1 MADLVPVKVK
11 GNIGTIEDNLDSV
24 EISIREK
31 IQEYTAI
38 VVTESGI
45 KEAKRSLADIRKEKK
60 TLDDER
66 KAIKRQWMEP
76 YDAFEKRAR
85 QIIALYDG
93 PINAINSQLDG
104 FEERRKEAKRQRIR
118 AVYDLVKGDLAD
130 WLPLDRIYDPRW
142 ENATYTEKQI
152 RKDMGLIFDQM
163 KVSISTIKSMGSEF
177 EEDALR
183 VLRETGSLQD
193 AVVKING
200 LQEQKERAMGQA
212 RQEAEREYREKGH
225 PGRELGQRK
234 AELQAEKEKTDVS
247 ETCGWPGEQA
257 LPPEPRV
264 PEEAPFA
271 PERILTVMVRV
282 GENDLG
288 LLKEFLDREGLGYEV
303 M

>member
-118 AVYDLVKGDLAD
+118 AVYDLAKGDLAD

-163 KVSISTIKSMGSEF
+163 KVSISTIKSMGSGF

-225 PGRELGQRK
+225 P
-234 AELQAEKEKTDVS
+234 
-247 ETCGWPGEQA
+247 
-257 LPPEPRV
+257 
-264 PEEAPFA
+264 
-271 PERILTVMVRV
+271 
-282 GENDLG
+282 
-288 LLKEFLDREGLGYEV
+288 
-303 M
+303 